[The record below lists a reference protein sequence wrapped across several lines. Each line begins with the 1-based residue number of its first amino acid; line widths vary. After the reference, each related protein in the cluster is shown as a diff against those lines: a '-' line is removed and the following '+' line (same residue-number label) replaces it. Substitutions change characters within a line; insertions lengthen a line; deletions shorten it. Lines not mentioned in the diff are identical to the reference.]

1 MIPVWDWPSNMVR
14 TIAREMTLERV
25 MIAQLI
31 WKCKCATYVV
41 NVGAVCAASRL
52 CCVVCS
58 ELNCMVVSNRLHGNC
73 FVSRCR
79 DLFSPWECA
88 LLKS

>member
-1 MIPVWDWPSNMVR
+1 MMLNSME
-14 TIAREMTLERV
+14 AMTLERV
-25 MIAQLI
+25 IVAQLI
-31 WKCKCATYVV
+31 WKCKCAMCVV

-58 ELNCMVVSNRLHGNC
+58 ELNCMVVLNRLHGNC

-88 LLKS
+88 LLQELNVAIWCKCK